1 MPPFNWS
8 ADHLEII
15 SQFETRHSNP
25 EAGALLSFAV
35 WTVDS
40 LYYLQD
46 LDDTHDLS
54 QTTVAGHRPDVVE
67 VAHSRWATGACVTA
81 LDLCVAA
88 LGRALCG
95 YARERELAVS
105 DVYPKEDRIPPLRT
119 LLPLQA
125 LQWVDAV
132 IADPQYKQIKAVR
145 NALTHARVRRHFS
158 QPRRRLA
165 IQIENDR
172 FDVPTVIRY
181 AKGVGTKHVSELLTI
196 LPRL

>member
-8 ADHLEII
+8 ADPVEII

-25 EAGALLSFAV
+25 EAGALLLFAV

-46 LDDTHDLS
+46 LDDTHDLL
-54 QTTVAGHRPDVVE
+54 QPTVAGHRPDVVE

-95 YARERELAVS
+95 YTGKRELAVS
-105 DVYPKEDRIPPLRT
+105 DVYRKQNRIPT
-119 LLPLQA
+119 L
-125 LQWVDAV
+125 
-132 IADPQYKQIKAVR
+132 
-145 NALTHARVRRHFS
+145 
-158 QPRRRLA
+158 
-165 IQIENDR
+165 
-172 FDVPTVIRY
+172 
-181 AKGVGTKHVSELLTI
+181 
-196 LPRL
+196 